1 MTATSSSQ
9 IYVDIIPE
17 RIQAQETY
25 VYEVEISANPDTRL
39 IEQKSEITVEVPYDG
54 YRHLSRDVVR
64 RLKDEIV
71 SLTSTNNGH
80 AGWIALSHPLD
91 WESDWSRNIGV
102 EKSPLRIPLK
112 HGKIIG
118 EKLWTSDEYRAI
130 LHQSYKTD
138 DLRFRPVAIDL
149 RVLDDITGS
158 AQSLEQ
164 YLELLE
170 LYGSGEGQLSL
181 NLEISTLL
189 PAVLAREDV
198 HVIVERIQIHWPTI
212 PPPDQIALYLME
224 QTPGARFSAEE
235 KKWRYNPDEK
245 SIEIEG
251 IPTKKLNRQADS
263 PLVPFRCLLNFVM
276 MSPSE
281 AITQS
286 VLSGEVK
293 ISIENLLI
301 SGREVALMN
310 VNGYRRDIENCPKL
324 RQRSVIVAKTKAYLG
339 DQLSK
344 RRTATYR
351 HWVFPGV
358 DISEIRT
365 SDLAA
370 ALRDLGYRTKHKN
383 LEKGEIE
390 PSPEGDNKVNASNDA
405 ASIVHVEGHKL
416 GTFPNGDFVQLTI
429 DARLKSTDQDQTR
442 REREISDGTI
452 ISTEFKT
459 RNLILDIF
467 AWMEGPGSLLDL
479 DLEDLM
485 LILQDRFSV
494 VAELR

>member
-1 MTATSSSQ
+1 MTATSSPQ
-9 IYVDIIPE
+9 IYVDITPE
-17 RIQAQETY
+17 KIQAQETY
-25 VYEVEISANPDTRL
+25 IYEVEISANPDTRL
-39 IEQKSEITVEVPYDG
+39 IDQKSEITVEVPYDG
-54 YRHLSRDVVR
+54 YQYLRRDAVR

-71 SLTSTNNGH
+71 SFTSTNDGH
-80 AGWIALSHPLD
+80 AGWLALSHPLD

-112 HGKIIG
+112 HEKLIG

-138 DLRFRPVAIDL
+138 DLRFWPVAIDL
-149 RVLDDITGS
+149 RILDDITDS
-158 AQSLEQ
+158 AQSLDQ
-164 YLELLE
+164 YLELIE
-170 LYGSGEGQLSL
+170 EFGNGEGQLSL

-198 HVIVERIQIHWPTI
+198 YVIVKRIQIHWPTI

-224 QTPGARFSAEE
+224 QNSRGRFTAEK

-245 SIEIEG
+245 SIEIKG

-263 PLVPFRCLLNFVM
+263 PLIPFRCLLSFVM

-286 VLSGEVK
+286 VLSGEVE
-293 ISIENLLI
+293 INIENLLI

-310 VNGYRRDIENCPKL
+310 VNGYRRDIESFPKL
-324 RQRSVIVAKTKAYLG
+324 GQRSVIVAKTKAYLG

-358 DISEIRT
+358 DLSEIRA

-383 LEKGEIE
+383 LEKGKTE
-390 PSPEGDNKVNASNDA
+390 PSPESENIVNAPNDGEL
-405 ASIVHVEGHKL
+405 IVHVKGHKL
-416 GTFPNGDFVQLTI
+416 GALPNGDYVQLTI
-429 DARLKSTDQDQTR
+429 DASLKSTNLDPTR
-442 REREISDGTI
+442 REREIPDGTLV
-452 ISTEFKT
+452 STEFHT
-459 RNLILDIF
+459 RNLIINIF

-485 LILQDRFSV
+485 LLLQDRFSV